1 LDQPKAGYGTAFV
14 SSEQIE
20 DTVRQLKEVVSV
32 RAVLSPSGSVDE
44 LHVLT
49 SSTRAPKQIAR
60 DVETAVFAHLGVP
73 LDYRKISIA
82 QAKLSFPGK
91 SNGYSGSADSGRLRL
106 QDVNMSVQGSHAE
119 ATVHLR
125 RGPDILTGIASG
137 HASSHNQLRLIA
149 TATVRAV
156 DDTRSEDGSLV
167 VEDLNAQVALAG
179 RQAVVVLVSAIA
191 DRGEEVLTGCALIR
205 QDVWKAVAS
214 ASLDAINRRLAIAG
228 EINDEL

>member
-1 LDQPKAGYGTAFV
+1 
-14 SSEQIE
+14 
-20 DTVRQLKEVVSV
+20 
-32 RAVLSPSGSVDE
+32 
-44 LHVLT
+44 
-49 SSTRAPKQIAR
+49 
-60 DVETAVFAHLGVP
+60 
-73 LDYRKISIA
+73 
-82 QAKLSFPGK
+82 
-91 SNGYSGSADSGRLRL
+91 
-106 QDVNMSVQGSHAE
+106 
-119 ATVHLR
+119 
-125 RGPDILTGIASG
+125 
-137 HASSHNQLRLIA
+137 
-149 TATVRAV
+149 V